1 MKEYKITHREYLVG
15 WYYVDAENEEEAR
28 RKYNRMVSEGKI
40 DFSDMELIDSSD
52 DVEEDI
58 GQ

>member
-15 WYYVDAENEEEAR
+15 WYYVDAENEEAR

-52 DVEEDI
+52 DVEEDDE
-58 GQ
+58 

>member
-1 MKEYKITHREYLVG
+1 MTFFGFIITHREYLVG
-15 WYYVDAENEEEAR
+15 WYYVDAENEEAR

-52 DVEEDI
+52 DVEEDDE
-58 GQ
+58 